1 MMRHWPSG
9 VNSKERGVR
18 EGSSALS
25 ARLAFNVFLFLL
37 SDSRP
42 RTLYESLR
50 LSSGRNE
57 GARDIRR
64 TGKAKSKKKKKKKAI
79 DMRVVESQKNSKRRG
94 GRFLIRRDGLPPLSL
109 SLLLFSAST
118 SRRRPHS
125 AWRMVVHIARG
136 IQVSHITRPWTRGP
150 D

>member
-1 MMRHWPSG
+1 MRHWPSG

-25 ARLAFNVFLFLL
+25 ARLAFNVFLFLV

-64 TGKAKSKKKKKKKAI
+64 TGKAKSKEKKKRRLTCASSKVKK
-79 DMRVVESQKNSKRRG
+79 
-94 GRFLIRRDGLPPLSL
+94 IRRDAAGD
-109 SLLLFSAST
+109 F
-118 SRRRPHS
+118 
-125 AWRMVVHIARG
+125 
-136 IQVSHITRPWTRGP
+136 
-150 D
+150 